1 MNEVFRREKK
11 FLITLDEYYRFGGR
25 LAQVMTQDENNGQEG
40 YVIRSLYFDT
50 PEDQDFYEKEDGVEV
65 RRKIRLRIYDPDS
78 DFAMLEMKQK
88 QGDQQKKRSLR
99 R

>member
-11 FLITLDEYYRFGGR
+11 FIITLDEYYRFGGR
-25 LAQVMTQDENNGQEG
+25 LAEVMAQDVNNGNEG

-50 PEDQDFYEKEDGVEV
+50 LEDQDFYEKEDGVEV

-78 DFAMLEMKQK
+78 PLPCWK
-88 QGDQQKKRSLR
+88 
-99 R
+99 